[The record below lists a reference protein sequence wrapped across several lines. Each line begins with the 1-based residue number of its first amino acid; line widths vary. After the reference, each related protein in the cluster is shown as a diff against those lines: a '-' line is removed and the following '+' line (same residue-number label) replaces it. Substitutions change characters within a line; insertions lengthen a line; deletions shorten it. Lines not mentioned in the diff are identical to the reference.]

1 MTDFARLDYHTWDR
15 FPGRRLRL
23 TRKRASSCR
32 TMVASATLV
41 MRDGLHGPA
50 CYADDAQ
57 AYFGVTHG
65 CVAFPIGRSVMGNQ
79 PFGPTL
85 SKFASVTLAVPPI
98 TIAASGATISNLLI
112 PTHPEYALTIWIASY
127 IMNGIGCLLAAFVL
141 VLYFQRLSLHHIPG
155 REVVVTIFLPLGPCG
170 QGGYALLQLVRDEG
184 RVYYHRGANCPILL

>member
-1 MTDFARLDYHTWDR
+1 
-15 FPGRRLRL
+15 
-23 TRKRASSCR
+23 
-32 TMVASATLV
+32 

-65 CVAFPIGRSVMGNQ
+65 CVAFPI
-79 PFGPTL
+79 
-85 SKFASVTLAVPPI
+85 VPPI

-170 QGGYALLQLVRDEG
+170 QGGYALLQLG
-184 RVYYHRGANCPILL
+184 RVSRTLFPIISAAHPADIDGLAILEDTANAFGVDPSYSSNTGHDRFHTKQDTSS